1 MSIEVTQGGTVVT
14 GESVNVFAALA
25 VKSALGLYIKTKM
38 QVNRAYTPKAMR
50 EFVTRL
56 TGKTYKASELQKA
69 HDDLAALLD
78 EIKSR
83 AAPVEA

>member
-1 MSIEVTQGGTVVT
+1 MSIETTQGGTVVT

-25 VKSALGLYIKTKM
+25 VKSALSLYIKTGMKA
-38 QVNRAYTPKAMR
+38 NRAYTPKNMR

-69 HDDLAALLD
+69 HDDLADLLD
-78 EIKSR
+78 ETKRR
-83 AAPVEA
+83 AVAV